1 MAAVGVRIGQDAEL
15 DSGAARLRGGGSSSG
30 SGGVKVNAME
40 RKWSRDR
47 ESYLTDNGDP
57 LPLPMTYPNTS
68 PVSPEEID
76 RRLRCDPIVEVRIAN
91 SVLIWVLFV
100 KLYVDKSFKN
110 LESFGKFC
118 RIARKLYM
126 NGQESVGVAKAQDLS
141 VITTK
146 EEEKLSANAYLAK
159 ELVCCSVLLSFLSS
173 FWALS
178 IRSLEKMGLV
188 YLAWFNSAIC

>member
-1 MAAVGVRIGQDAEL
+1 MQDPEL
-15 DSGAARLRGGGSSSG
+15 DGGAARLRGGGSSSG

-47 ESYLTDNGDP
+47 ESYLTDNCDP

-76 RRLRCDPIVEVRIAN
+76 RRLRCDPIVE
-91 SVLIWVLFV
+91 
-100 KLYVDKSFKN
+100 
-110 LESFGKFC
+110 
-118 RIARKLYM
+118 
-126 NGQESVGVAKAQDLS
+126 ESVGVAKAQDLS

-159 ELVCCSVLLSFLSS
+159 ELTCETP
-173 FWALS
+173 
-178 IRSLEKMGLV
+178 RSGDGYVQKITARKDIEVMEDLDNGRPP
-188 YLAWFNSAIC
+188 

>member
-1 MAAVGVRIGQDAEL
+1 MLATNPSLFFSSSKPSSTRLRCRAATGDLPRGPAFPRLIQFPSAAADAAAVGVRIGQGAEL
-15 DSGAARLRGGGSSSG
+15 DGGAAGLRGGGSGSG

-47 ESYLTDNGDP
+47 ESYLTHNGDP

-76 RRLRCDPIVEVRIAN
+76 RRLRCDPIVE
-91 SVLIWVLFV
+91 
-100 KLYVDKSFKN
+100 
-110 LESFGKFC
+110 
-118 RIARKLYM
+118 
-126 NGQESVGVAKAQDLS
+126 ESVGVAKAQDLS

-159 ELVCCSVLLSFLSS
+159 ELDMYK
-173 FWALS
+173 
-178 IRSLEKMGLV
+178 R
-188 YLAWFNSAIC
+188 